1 MYSQIAYCH
10 TMGLMNRFSLQL
22 SPLLLLLGLS
32 ACTQTSPKPPGSTT
46 YSPYTPQQIQEFNKQ
61 ALSPVEG
68 PFGPVDPRA
77 EDLRISK
84 ERALDA
90 KFYNQP
96 KGEQEAEA
104 IETQSA
110 EPYQA
115 TKPVITF

>member
-1 MYSQIAYCH
+1 MK
-10 TMGLMNRFSLQL
+10 TFFSKLN
-22 SPLLLLLGLS
+22 PLLLLVSIS
-32 ACTQTSPKPPGSTT
+32 ACTQVPPLPPGSTT
-46 YSPYTPQQIQEFNKQ
+46 YSPYTPQQIKGFNGQ
-61 ALSPVEG
+61 TISPVEG

-90 KFYNQP
+90 KFYNRPQ
-96 KGEQEAEA
+96 GEEEAEA

-115 TKPVITF
+115 TKSIITF

>member
-1 MYSQIAYCH
+1 MK
-10 TMGLMNRFSLQL
+10 TFFPKL
-22 SPLLLLLGLS
+22 SPLLLLVSFS
-32 ACTQTSPKPPGSTT
+32 ACTQAPPKPPGSTT
-46 YSPYTPQQIQEFNKQ
+46 YSPYTPQQIKGFNSQ
-61 ALSPVEG
+61 PISPVEG

-96 KGEQEAEA
+96 QGEEEAEA

-115 TKPVITF
+115 TKPIITF

>member
-1 MYSQIAYCH
+1 MCCH
-10 TMGLMNRFSLQL
+10 TIVLMNTFTLRL
-22 SPLLLLLGLS
+22 SQFLLLIGLV
-32 ACTQTSPKPPGSTT
+32 ACAKAPPKPPGSTT
-46 YSPYTPQQIQEFNKQ
+46 FSPYTPGQIQEFNKQ
-61 ALSPVEG
+61 SLSPVEG

-96 KGEQEAEA
+96 QGEEEAEA

-110 EPYQA
+110 DPYQA
-115 TKPVITF
+115 TKPILTF

>member
-1 MYSQIAYCH
+1 MK
-10 TMGLMNRFSLQL
+10 TFFSKLN
-22 SPLLLLLGLS
+22 PLLLLVSIS
-32 ACTQTSPKPPGSTT
+32 ACTQAPPLPPGSTT
-46 YSPYTPQQIQEFNKQ
+46 YSPYTPQQIKGFNGQ
-61 ALSPVEG
+61 TISPVEG

-96 KGEQEAEA
+96 QGEEEAEA

-115 TKPVITF
+115 TKPIITF